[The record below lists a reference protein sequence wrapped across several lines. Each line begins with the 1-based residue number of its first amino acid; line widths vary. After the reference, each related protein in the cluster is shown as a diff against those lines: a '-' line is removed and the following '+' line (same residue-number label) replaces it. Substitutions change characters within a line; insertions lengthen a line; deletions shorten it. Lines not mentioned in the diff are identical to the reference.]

1 MQLKWYRERWDFDEW
16 QARDDGV
23 HGQRRKDSRNRVR
36 YQRRLVKVILN
47 QIDYIYSKQID
58 TIAWISSQ
66 KVNLSFFVYFRT
78 GDVGNLDSDGFLYIT
93 GRIKEII
100 VTAGGENVPPVPIED
115 DIKQELPCISNALVV
130 GKTIIWDAA
139 LRCPLYEIFAVDRN

>member
-1 MQLKWYRERWDFDEW
+1 M
-16 QARDDGV
+16 
-23 HGQRRKDSRNRVR
+23 
-36 YQRRLVKVILN
+36 
-47 QIDYIYSKQID
+47 
-58 TIAWISSQ
+58 
-66 KVNLSFFVYFRT
+66 SFFVYYRT

-139 LRCPLYEIFAVDRN
+139 LRCPLYEIAWSNIPSW